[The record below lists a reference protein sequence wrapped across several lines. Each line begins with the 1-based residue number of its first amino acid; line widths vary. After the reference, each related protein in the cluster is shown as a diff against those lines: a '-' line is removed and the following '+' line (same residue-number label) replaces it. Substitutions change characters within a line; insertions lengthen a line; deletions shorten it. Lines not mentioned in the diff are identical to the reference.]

1 MKNKYNGKKLI
12 NEIYK
17 KSFDKDIKFDEFDIT
32 KLIINTELNSTSL
45 ITIYLNINNTFYGAV
60 LNKYWSA
67 LAKTKYSYTNKEE
80 VDIYDLKVFW
90 YYSNLER
97 RQDFIYLETFQTGDI
112 LIYINNNDIIY
123 SVDKDKKLVKQYI
136 TYENGEYSYIFIEGQ
151 GFIGVNLGTEK
162 NNYIDKRN
170 EFNAKYYRDNN
181 INIIKPLKNN
191 SNEFLEMVNLQTL
204 FGKDYYVILRPSLCF
219 EFKYNNN
226 STNFTIIILSIIIV
240 IIFIISIGIIILKY
254 RKKKLNNII
263 DDNLLSNAIN

>member
-1 MKNKYNGKKLI
+1 MLI

-45 ITIYLNINNTFYGAV
+45 STIYLNINNTFYGAV
-60 LNKYWSA
+60 LNKYWST
-67 LAKTKYSYTNKEE
+67 LAKTKYSYTNGEE
-80 VDIYDLKVFW
+80 VDIYDLKTFW
-90 YYSNLER
+90 YYINPER

-136 TYENGEYSYIFIEGQ
+136 TYENGEYSFIFIEGQ
-151 GFIGVNLGTEK
+151 GFVGVNLGTEK

-170 EFNAKYYRDNN
+170 EFNSKYYKDNN
-181 INIIKPLKNN
+181 INIIKRLKDN
-191 SNEFLEMVNLQTL
+191 SDEFLEMVNLQTL

-219 EFKYNNN
+219 ELKYDNN
-226 STNFTIIILSIIIV
+226 SANSTIIILSIIIV
-240 IIFIISIGIIILKY
+240 IIFTLSIGIIILKC
-254 RKKKLNNII
+254 KKNKLKNNI
-263 DDNLLSNAIN
+263 DDNLLSNREIN